1 MFALS
6 SLKQIMPQFRNGLE
20 SVLGILVPALIVNL
34 AANKQEVRVVTQEL
48 FDLLL
53 ASTDPAAMIPHLA
66 CGVSAHANP
75 KVKVVLL
82 QFLADLVGIV
92 YVTKSYVVIKHVL
105 PLAFKLLDEK
115 KGELRTVNTRLLQSL
130 FKAMGNALWENSNSF
145 NLSKQEQTRLHEILI
160 S

>member
-6 SLKQIMPQFRNGLE
+6 SLKQIIPSFRNGLS
-20 SVLGILVPALIVNL
+20 SVLGVLVPALIVNL
-34 AANKQEVRVVTQEL
+34 ASNKQEVRNVTQEL
-48 FDLLL
+48 FESLITCAD
-53 ASTDPAAMIPHLA
+53 SAALIPHFA

-82 QFLADLVGIV
+82 QFLADLAGTA
-92 YVTKSYVVIKHVL
+92 YATKSYVVIKHIL

-115 KGELRTVNTRLLQSL
+115 KGELRTVNIKLLQSL

-145 NLSKQEQTRLHEILI
+145 NLSKQEQTRLHEILT

>member
-20 SVLGILVPALIVNL
+20 SVLGVLIPALITNL
-34 AANKQEVRVVTQEL
+34 AANKQEVRTATQEL
-48 FDLLL
+48 FDILLS
-53 ASTDPAAMIPHLA
+53 STDSSTLIPHLS

-82 QFLADLVGIV
+82 QSLADLVGPV
-92 YVTKSYVVIKHVL
+92 YATKPYVVVKHVL

-115 KGELRTVNTRLLQSL
+115 RGELRTVNTRLLQAL
-130 FKAMGNALWENSNSF
+130 FKAMGNALWENANSL
-145 NLSKQEQTRLHEILI
+145 NLSKQEQTRLHEILT